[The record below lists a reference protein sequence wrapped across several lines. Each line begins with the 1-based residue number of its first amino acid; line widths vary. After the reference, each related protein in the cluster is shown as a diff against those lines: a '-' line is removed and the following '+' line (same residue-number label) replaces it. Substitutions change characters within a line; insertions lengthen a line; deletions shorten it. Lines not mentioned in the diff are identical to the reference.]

1 MARRLLKNSF
11 IDVILLTFDKN
22 LGEKYDIV
30 KVKPIFARN
39 VLLPKGIAILA
50 TSMNVHNYAVKISTA
65 KKEKEDNKIV
75 WALAII
81 GAIAAVAGIAFAV
94 YKYLTPDYMD
104 DFDEDFDDDFDD
116 DFFDEEDDTDVKEED
131 IEEVE

>member
-1 MARRLLKNSF
+1 MSGMEKLSDLLEMAKVS
-11 IDVILLTFDKN
+11 
-22 LGEKYDIV
+22 DI
-30 KVKPIFARN
+30 I
-39 VLLPKGIAILA
+39 
-50 TSMNVHNYAVKISTA
+50 T

-94 YKYLTPDYMD
+94 YKYLAPDYMD
-104 DFDEDFDDDFDD
+104 DFDEDFDEDFDDDFDD
-116 DFFDEEDDTDVKEED
+116 DFFDDEDDTDVKEED

>member
-1 MARRLLKNSF
+1 MSGMEKLSDLLEMAKVS
-11 IDVILLTFDKN
+11 
-22 LGEKYDIV
+22 DI
-30 KVKPIFARN
+30 
-39 VLLPKGIAILA
+39 IA
-50 TSMNVHNYAVKISTA
+50 T
-65 KKEKEDNKIV
+65 KKEKEEIASYKRELERLKKIV